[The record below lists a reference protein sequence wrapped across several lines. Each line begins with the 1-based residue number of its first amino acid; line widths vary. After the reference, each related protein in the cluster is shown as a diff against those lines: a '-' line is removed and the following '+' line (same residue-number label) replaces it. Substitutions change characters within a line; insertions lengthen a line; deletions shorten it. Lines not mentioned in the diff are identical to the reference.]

1 MSRPQ
6 RRGEDDDAAD
16 DRRHPA
22 PHQGPGAPRRRRRA
36 YRSDPRQDA
45 SRLHSGPTVRV
56 RQAHRGGVPALRGRA
71 VRSGRGRGRAARR
84 RAARRVRADQLEGR
98 AGGGLQSRHAP
109 EADHLERAHPPAAV
123 HRGGRA
129 DGGPRPQGGAAAQ
142 GHLPPVRGP
151 GGHGA
156 DEHPHAGGGG
166 GDVRPRRDPPARQDR
181 GGGNGGRPAPA
192 VPRRRRDPR
201 GAVLEA
207 HRWGASPR
215 LGRSVGRWGQRGR
228 QGRVTQPS
236 LWRVLEP
243 KWRTALQRIREERS
257 RGGSAKL
264 FILTLVG
271 LAFWVGVYGLFYK
284 ILGYLRGLEDV
295 GPLLASKLLGV
306 ALLSAI
312 VILVLSNVV
321 TALSSFFLAKDLDL
335 LVSAPVDWLRV
346 YLAKLAET
354 LMHSSWMV
362 ALMAVPIFAAYG
374 VIYRGGLLFIPY
386 AVLTVFPLLMLPAVA
401 GSALTLILV
410 NIFPA
415 RRTRDLLS
423 IVALGAAGGLI
434 LLFRLIRPER
444 LASPEGFRN
453 LLDYIAVLRTPT
465 SPFLPSEWVTQAI
478 MSFLRG
484 QPDLLPVALLWTTA
498 AAFVA
503 LGAMLHRNLFAPG
516 FTKAQEGAE
525 RFVRGEL
532 WRRTVGT
539 VLRFLPVAKREFVI
553 KDIKLFFRD
562 TTQWSQLILL
572 AVLVLVYLFNIKTLP
587 LHRGEA
593 VGFFYVTLV
602 SFLNLGLAGFVLAAI
617 AARFIF
623 PAVSLE
629 GRHMW
634 LLRSSPLDLR
644 ALLWSKYWVGT
655 IPLLVLALALTGLT
669 NVLLQVR
676 PFMMVM
682 ELVTICGL
690 TFAIA
695 ALALGFG
702 ALYPQFETENAAQI
716 PTSFG
721 GLVFMMATIALLGA
735 VIFVLWQA
743 VYQYVRSVFLGQPVV
758 VDAWM
763 IGWFAVAAA
772 LCAAATALPLW
783 IGLRRIERFEF

>member
-1 MSRPQ
+1 
-6 RRGEDDDAAD
+6 
-16 DRRHPA
+16 
-22 PHQGPGAPRRRRRA
+22 
-36 YRSDPRQDA
+36 
-45 SRLHSGPTVRV
+45 
-56 RQAHRGGVPALRGRA
+56 
-71 VRSGRGRGRAARR
+71 
-84 RAARRVRADQLEGR
+84 
-98 AGGGLQSRHAP
+98 
-109 EADHLERAHPPAAV
+109 
-123 HRGGRA
+123 
-129 DGGPRPQGGAAAQ
+129 
-142 GHLPPVRGP
+142 
-151 GGHGA
+151 
-156 DEHPHAGGGG
+156 
-166 GDVRPRRDPPARQDR
+166 
-181 GGGNGGRPAPA
+181 
-192 VPRRRRDPR
+192 
-201 GAVLEA
+201 
-207 HRWGASPR
+207 
-215 LGRSVGRWGQRGR
+215 
-228 QGRVTQPS
+228 VTQPS

-243 KWRTALQRIREERS
+243 KWRTAWQRIREERS
-257 RGGSAKL
+257 RGGSGKL
-264 FILTLVG
+264 LLLTIVG
-271 LAFWVGVYGLFYK
+271 LLFWLGVYRLLYK
-284 ILGYLRGLEDV
+284 ILTYFRGVEDL
-295 GPLLASKLLGV
+295 GPLLAGKLLGV
-306 ALLSAI
+306 ALLSFI
-312 VILVLSNVV
+312 TILVLSNVV

-335 LVSAPVDWLRV
+335 LVSAPVDWLRI
-346 YLAKLAET
+346 YLAKLGET
-354 LMHSSWMV
+354 LLHSSWMV
-362 ALMAVPIFAAYG
+362 ALMAVPIFTAYG

-386 AVLTVFPLLMLPAVA
+386 AVLTVFPLLVLPAVA
-401 GSALTLILV
+401 GSALTLVLV
-410 NIFPA
+410 NVFPA

-434 LLFRLIRPER
+434 LLFRLVRPER

-484 QPDLLPVALLWTTA
+484 QPDLLPLALLWTTA

-503 LGAMLHRNLFAPG
+503 LGAMLHRSLFAPG

-539 VLRFLPVAKREFVI
+539 LLRFLPVAKREFVI

-593 VGFFYVTLV
+593 VGFFYITLV

-655 IPLLVLALALTGLT
+655 IPLLVLALLLTGLT

-682 ELVTICGL
+682 EIVTICGL

>member
-1 MSRPQ
+1 
-6 RRGEDDDAAD
+6 
-16 DRRHPA
+16 
-22 PHQGPGAPRRRRRA
+22 
-36 YRSDPRQDA
+36 
-45 SRLHSGPTVRV
+45 
-56 RQAHRGGVPALRGRA
+56 
-71 VRSGRGRGRAARR
+71 
-84 RAARRVRADQLEGR
+84 
-98 AGGGLQSRHAP
+98 
-109 EADHLERAHPPAAV
+109 
-123 HRGGRA
+123 
-129 DGGPRPQGGAAAQ
+129 
-142 GHLPPVRGP
+142 
-151 GGHGA
+151 
-156 DEHPHAGGGG
+156 
-166 GDVRPRRDPPARQDR
+166 
-181 GGGNGGRPAPA
+181 
-192 VPRRRRDPR
+192 
-201 GAVLEA
+201 
-207 HRWGASPR
+207 
-215 LGRSVGRWGQRGR
+215 
-228 QGRVTQPS
+228 VTQPS

-243 KWRTALQRIREERS
+243 KWRTAWQRIREERS
-257 RGGSAKL
+257 RGGSGKL
-264 FILTLVG
+264 LLLTIVG
-271 LAFWVGVYGLFYK
+271 LLFWLGVYRLLYK
-284 ILGYLRGLEDV
+284 ILTYFRGVEDL
-295 GPLLASKLLGV
+295 GPLLAGKLLGV
-306 ALLSAI
+306 ALLSFI
-312 VILVLSNVV
+312 TILVLSNVV

-335 LVSAPVDWLRV
+335 LVSAPVDWLRI
-346 YLAKLAET
+346 YLAKLGET
-354 LMHSSWMV
+354 LLHSSWMV
-362 ALMAVPIFAAYG
+362 ALMAVPIFTAYG

-386 AVLTVFPLLMLPAVA
+386 AVLTVFPLLVLPAVA
-401 GSALTLILV
+401 GSALTLVLV

-434 LLFRLIRPER
+434 LLFRVVRPER

-484 QPDLLPVALLWTTA
+484 QPDLLPLALLWTTA

-503 LGAMLHRNLFAPG
+503 LGAMLHRSLFAPG
-516 FTKAQEGAE
+516 FTKAQEAAE

-539 VLRFLPVAKREFVI
+539 LLRFLPVAKREFVI

-655 IPLLVLALALTGLT
+655 VPLLVLALLLTGLT

-682 ELVTICGL
+682 EVVTICGL

>member
-1 MSRPQ
+1 
-6 RRGEDDDAAD
+6 
-16 DRRHPA
+16 
-22 PHQGPGAPRRRRRA
+22 
-36 YRSDPRQDA
+36 
-45 SRLHSGPTVRV
+45 VK
-56 RQAHRGGVPALRGRA
+56 
-71 VRSGRGRGRAARR
+71 
-84 RAARRVRADQLEGR
+84 
-98 AGGGLQSRHAP
+98 
-109 EADHLERAHPPAAV
+109 
-123 HRGGRA
+123 
-129 DGGPRPQGGAAAQ
+129 
-142 GHLPPVRGP
+142 
-151 GGHGA
+151 
-156 DEHPHAGGGG
+156 
-166 GDVRPRRDPPARQDR
+166 
-181 GGGNGGRPAPA
+181 
-192 VPRRRRDPR
+192 
-201 GAVLEA
+201 
-207 HRWGASPR
+207 
-215 LGRSVGRWGQRGR
+215 
-228 QGRVTQPS
+228 QPS

-243 KWRTALQRIREERS
+243 KWRTAFQRLREERS
-257 RGGSAKL
+257 RGGSGKL
-264 FILTLVG
+264 LLLTIAG
-271 LAFWVGVYGLFYK
+271 LLFWFGVYRLLYK
-284 ILGYLRGLEDV
+284 VLSYFRGVEDL
-295 GPLLASKLLGV
+295 GPLLAGKLLGV
-306 ALLSAI
+306 ALLSSV

-335 LVSAPVDWLRV
+335 LVSAPVDWLRI
-346 YLAKLAET
+346 YLAKLGET
-354 LMHSSWMV
+354 LLHSSWMV

-374 VIYRGGLLFIPY
+374 VVYRGGLLFIPY
-386 AVLTVFPLLMLPAVA
+386 AVLAVFPLLVLPAVL
-401 GSALTLILV
+401 GSALTLVLV

-434 LLFRLIRPER
+434 LLFRLVRPER

-465 SPFLPSEWVTQAI
+465 SSFLPSEWVTQAV

-498 AAFVA
+498 ASFVT
-503 LGAMLHRNLFAPG
+503 LGALLHRSLYAPG

-553 KDIKLFFRD
+553 KDVKLFFRD

-655 IPLLVLALALTGLT
+655 IPLLVLALVLTGLT

-682 ELVTICGL
+682 ELVTICAL

-721 GLVFMMATIALLGA
+721 GLVFMMATIGLLGL

-743 VYQYVRSVFLGQPVV
+743 VYQYVRSVYQGQPVV
-758 VDAWM
+758 VDAGM
-763 IGWFAVAAA
+763 IGWFTLAAA
-772 LCAAATALPLW
+772 VCAAATAVPLW